1 MPTTCSID
9 CLVMLSCYY
18 PVTLQTLSNLAD
30 AQVSLG
36 EAALLL
42 GQPAAGQSAF
52 EAAVQAYQAS
62 CALSDSANGE
72 QVMYYRMQE

>member
-1 MPTTCSID
+1 MD
-9 CLVMLSCYY
+9 QYVCLLSTHHNCLPVLPCPH

-42 GQPAAGQSAF
+42 GQPAAGEAAF
-52 EAAVQAYQAS
+52 EGAVQAYQAS

-72 QVMYYRMQE
+72 QLV